1 MFSGHGC
8 YLVISGFH
16 VNNQTLT
23 IYANCVGYLFVC
35 AITIL
40 SSLLKRGRISK
51 KRGGVSLPL
60 LPEGILPHPAQFSPS
75 SVYSQ
80 SSPYVTT
87 FTCLSFCFNLYV
99 LDKKKLRHGKKIL
112 IEEQSPCNHKN
123 PSAGQPMAVH
133 GRTNKNQMGAML
145 LAFNSSPKSFQLLP

>member
-40 SSLLKRGRISK
+40 SSVLKRGRISK

-87 FTCLSFCFNLYV
+87 FTCLSSCFNLYV
-99 LDKKKLRHGKKIL
+99 LDKKKLRHVK
-112 IEEQSPCNHKN
+112 KN
-123 PSAGQPMAVH
+123 PNRRAVPLQPQKPLRWPAN
-133 GRTNKNQMGAML
+133 GCSRQNKQKSNGSY
-145 LAFNSSPKSFQLLP
+145 AFSF